1 MRENPSREKSEEGAG
16 VVREGVRGRERD
28 IRGRYEAY
36 SDIYIVG
43 DSNCGNFCSR
53 SQNGSNRTGRGT

>member
-1 MRENPSREKSEEGAG
+1 MRENPNREKSEAGAG
-16 VVREGVRGRERD
+16 VLREGVRGRERD

-43 DSNCGNFCSR
+43 D
-53 SQNGSNRTGRGT
+53 